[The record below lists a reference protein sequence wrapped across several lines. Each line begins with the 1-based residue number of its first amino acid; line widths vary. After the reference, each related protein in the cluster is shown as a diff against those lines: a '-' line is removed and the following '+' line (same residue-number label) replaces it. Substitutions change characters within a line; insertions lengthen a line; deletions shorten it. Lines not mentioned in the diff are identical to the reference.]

1 MDNKGPIDVRIIV
14 EGASDVENVSR
25 AMQNIALGAEYHITI
40 SSIIPTTNPE
50 IAKKVVRGADILLIA
65 TDVDA
70 PGRELAEK
78 FQKILKDK
86 VGHIERMKLP
96 FGHDVEY
103 IDPAII
109 RDEIKNAII
118 RSGLLSIAHI
128 KEFRMMQ
135 DELQKSGEEIK
146 ILQEEMDKI
155 SADNQKLASHNKKLT
170 DEKDTLNEKYKELGG
185 ELKDVKQRYVDLKND
200 YGLIKN
206 KNLFEIFSLEQLW
219 KETFNENLDEE
230 EHVYFITAEFKPE
243 NIVVGQGFIAAPTR
257 AEATEW
263 LKIIRTVLI
272 FYDSKI
278 EDLKEEIN
286 NNEKFSPNLLKE

>member
-1 MDNKGPIDVRIIV
+1 MDNRSPIDVRIIV

-50 IAKKVVRGADILLIA
+50 IAKKAVKGADILLIA

-78 FQKILKDK
+78 FRKILKDE

-103 IDPAII
+103 IDPFII
-109 RDEIKNAII
+109 RAEIKNAII
-118 RSGLLSIAHI
+118 RAGLISIANI
-128 KEFRMMQ
+128 KEFK
-135 DELQKSGEEIK
+135 ELENKLWESNEKMK
-146 ILQEEMDKI
+146 ILSAEMEDLSSENHSLISQNQELVREI
-155 SADNQKLASHNKKLT
+155 ERNAEKLKNFE
-170 DEKDTLNEKYKELGG
+170 D
-185 ELKDVKQRYVDLKND
+185 DLKNLKQRHAD
-200 YGLIKN
+200 IKNKYGLIRN
-206 KNLFEIFSLEQLW
+206 KSLFERFSIGELW
-219 KETFNENLDEE
+219 KELFNEQLDEE
-230 EHVYFITAEFKPE
+230 EQVYFITSEFKPE
-243 NIVVGQGFIAAPTR
+243 NIIVGQGYLAAPSRT
-257 AEATEW
+257 EALEW

-278 EDLKEEIN
+278 EDLKEEM
-286 NNEKFSPNLLKE
+286 NNEKFSPNLLNE